1 MTDGEMT
8 AECRERFANLSRR
21 VDSIE
26 GDQKLI
32 FAKLNE
38 IANSQARIETRLNVE
53 EKYADMF
60 RSAALK
66 VAAAIVGASIFLGGC
81 IIAAMKLCGGAL

>member
-21 VDSIE
+21 VDGIE
-26 GDQKLI
+26 SDQKQI
-32 FAKLNE
+32 YSALNK
-38 IANSQARIETRLNVE
+38 IAESQARIETRLNVE

-60 RSAALK
+60 LSAAVK
-66 VAAAIVGASIFLGGC
+66 VAAAIVGASIFLGAC
-81 IIAAMKLCGGAL
+81 IITAMKLSGGAL